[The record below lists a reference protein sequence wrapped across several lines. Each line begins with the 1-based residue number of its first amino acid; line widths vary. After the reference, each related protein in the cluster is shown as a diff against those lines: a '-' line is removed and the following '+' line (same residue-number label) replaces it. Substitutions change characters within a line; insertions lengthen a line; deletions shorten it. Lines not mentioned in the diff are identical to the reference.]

1 MQEQQSLKRCVCCGC
16 HGVHRNFCGL
26 CKLASKLCKQ
36 CHYCTFHCVC
46 AIGDEELLELYDGDE
61 APAVNNVF
69 TGLPEQDVIAQRFAE
84 AIRLCDELSALAE
97 PRPPKQVKFADEE
110 EQRVRFSHQIMLL
123 SGNWPDKDGWMGFY
137 YSDGTPVKYN
147 PQWV

>member
-1 MQEQQSLKRCVCCGC
+1 MQARFETVQAVPLLHVSLYLC
-16 HGVHRNFCGL
+16 HRRRRAAGAL
-26 CKLASKLCKQ
+26 S
-36 CHYCTFHCVC
+36 
-46 AIGDEELLELYDGDE
+46 DGDE

-110 EQRVRFSHQIMLL
+110 EQRVRLSHQIM
-123 SGNWPDKDGWMGFY
+123 
-137 YSDGTPVKYN
+137 
-147 PQWV
+147 